1 MTMFAFMA
9 NAFYLLAGVACL
21 AVAVV
26 IIYAVAV
33 GIYRGISGGRGNG
46 KRNL

>member
-1 MTMFAFMA
+1 MFEFMA

-21 AVAVV
+21 AAAVI

-33 GIYRGISGGRGNG
+33 GLYRGINGGRGNG